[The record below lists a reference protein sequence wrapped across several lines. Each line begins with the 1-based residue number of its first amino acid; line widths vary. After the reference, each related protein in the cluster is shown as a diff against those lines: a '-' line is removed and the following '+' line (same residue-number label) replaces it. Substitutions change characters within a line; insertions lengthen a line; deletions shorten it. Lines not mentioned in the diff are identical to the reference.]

1 MVIALSAND
10 VTLERGVEN
19 WILGVFCLALFSV
32 PEYVPPGGRVGEGEL
47 GRGDAN
53 HRTISCVQ
61 GGDMFVWSAIGYHPG
76 IVEIAS
82 GCKFRAWVAAE
93 WV

>member
-1 MVIALSAND
+1 MVIALGAND
-10 VTLERGVEN
+10 VTLERGMEYWVF
-19 WILGVFCLALFSV
+19 GVFCLTLFSV
-32 PEYVPPGGRVGEGEL
+32 PEYVSPGARVGEGEL

-61 GGDMFVWSAIGYHPG
+61 GGDMFVWSRIDYHPG
-76 IVEIAS
+76 IVEVAS
-82 GCKFRAWVAAE
+82 SCKLRAWVAAE